1 MTMNQ
6 VFDDYVCDGEYIVR
20 ELDGFKFCAT
30 LVFDDRTTPM
40 DYDEAGCCFD
50 TSDPEYG
57 EENKEIIA
65 SWKRGEWFYVGIVI
79 SVEYN
84 GVLLDDH
91 IHSVWGYEA
100 NFPNGDNS
108 YLTEEATRLM
118 EEALDDAKKAR
129 EEMIARLIGKA
140 V

>member
-1 MTMNQ
+1 MEKQAELKEAMLSGNAYEGPQ
-6 VFDDYVCDGEYIVR
+6 VQSRVPERAPEDTW
-20 ELDGFKFCAT
+20 T
-30 LVFDDRTTPM
+30 LQEAVDRTHTT
-40 DYDEAGCCFD
+40 Y
-50 TSDPEYG
+50 
-57 EENKEIIA
+57 
-65 SWKRGEWFYVGIVI
+65 WKRDEWFYVGIVV

-118 EEALDDAKKAR
+118 EEALDDARKVR

-140 V
+140 A